1 MLKPLSAEG
10 ATRLRDFFQ
19 RAGYSYDA
27 FRHNINLREI
37 PSKRAGNIGFLLE
50 VTREPSVI
58 NFLLRWFFIGVPVE
72 TEAVAGQIPQ
82 LIVLLLLESGLLARD
97 QGRLV
102 PNVMLTPT
110 EEFLFAADPAMRMGE
125 DQADDL
131 VLWPNPTSLLLHFL
145 SVHRPGQKT
154 LDLGSGCGLLSVMAA
169 ARGDKVTATDLNP
182 RAAEFTMFNASLN
195 GVANIECLTGDTFEA
210 VRGREFDLILAN
222 PPFFVTPSSGQMYC
236 ENQMELD
243 GYVERIIREA
253 PKYLEQDGYLQM
265 ILEWVQLR
273 GQKWQDRLTAWFHNS
288 GCDAWVL
295 RSAMRDTA
303 GYAQERISHM
313 FPSGDEP
320 GARYTEWMEY
330 YRDRGVEAI
339 QGGMLSL
346 RRRSPTMWVRNG
358 ENWVRFE
365 NWVRLEDLPKNPVS
379 PFGKSVLETFATED
393 DLAKNPTDEKLLE
406 LKPALADDVRMEN
419 EFAVEDGKWA
429 LTSCRIVRTQGVQAS
444 LKIDPAV
451 AEFLATCQGRSTLQE
466 LAQKLAARLRIDPA
480 QVEAQ
485 CCAAVRKLA
494 QHRLLAFST

>member
-72 TEAVAGQIPQ
+72 SEAVAGQIPQ

-210 VRGREFDLILAN
+210 V
-222 PPFFVTPSSGQMYC
+222 
-236 ENQMELD
+236 
-243 GYVERIIREA
+243 
-253 PKYLEQDGYLQM
+253 
-265 ILEWVQLR
+265 
-273 GQKWQDRLTAWFHNS
+273 
-288 GCDAWVL
+288 
-295 RSAMRDTA
+295 
-303 GYAQERISHM
+303 
-313 FPSGDEP
+313 
-320 GARYTEWMEY
+320 
-330 YRDRGVEAI
+330 
-339 QGGMLSL
+339 
-346 RRRSPTMWVRNG
+346 
-358 ENWVRFE
+358 
-365 NWVRLEDLPKNPVS
+365 
-379 PFGKSVLETFATED
+379 
-393 DLAKNPTDEKLLE
+393 
-406 LKPALADDVRMEN
+406 
-419 EFAVEDGKWA
+419 
-429 LTSCRIVRTQGVQAS
+429 
-444 LKIDPAV
+444 
-451 AEFLATCQGRSTLQE
+451 
-466 LAQKLAARLRIDPA
+466 
-480 QVEAQ
+480 
-485 CCAAVRKLA
+485 
-494 QHRLLAFST
+494 

>member
-10 ATRLRDFFQ
+10 AARLREFFE
-19 RAGYSYDA
+19 RAGYTYDG

-37 PSKRAGNIGFLLE
+37 PSKRSGNMGFLLE

-72 TEAVAGQIPQ
+72 SDAVAGQIPQ
-82 LIVLLLLESGLLARD
+82 LIVLLMLESGLLTRD

-125 DQADDL
+125 NAAEDL

-145 SVHRPGQKT
+145 AVHRPGQKT
-154 LDLGSGCGLLSVMAA
+154 LDLGTGCGMLAVMAA
-169 ARGDKVTATDLNP
+169 ARGDRVTATDLNP
-182 RAAEFTMFNASLN
+182 RAAEFTLFNASLN
-195 GVANIECLTGDTFEA
+195 GVSDIECLTGDTFEP
-210 VRGREFDLILAN
+210 VKGREFDLILAN

-265 ILEWVQLR
+265 IMEWVQMR
-273 GQKWQDRLTAWFHNS
+273 GQKWQDRLTAWFRNS

-295 RSAMRDTA
+295 RSAMRIRPGTRRS
-303 GYAQERISHM
+303 GSRHVSGHRRIGSEIWGVDGIL
-313 FPSGDEP
+313 PRTRRGVDSRRDALVTPALTRDVGAEP
-320 GARYTEWMEY
+320 GEL
-330 YRDRGVEAI
+330 DC
-339 QGGMLSL
+339 
-346 RRRSPTMWVRNG
+346 
-358 ENWVRFE
+358 FE
-365 NWVRLEDLPKNPVS
+365 NWVRLEDVGKNPGS
-379 PFGKSVLETFATED
+379 PFGQSILETFATED
-393 DLAKNPTDEKLLE
+393 HLAKNPTDDKLLE
-406 LKPALADDVRMEN
+406 LKPTLADDVRMEN
-419 EFAVEDGKWA
+419 EFAVEGGKWA
-429 LTSCRIVRTQGVQAS
+429 LTSCRIVRTEGLGAS

-451 AEFLATCQGRSTLQE
+451 AEFLATCQGDATLQE
-466 LAQKLAARLRIDPA
+466 LAQSLAARLKIDPS
-480 QVEAQ
+480 QVQLQ

-494 QHRLLAFST
+494 QHRLLAFSG